1 MEDTGHRLPQQRHER
16 KGMVC
21 GTQYF
26 GKDVLPPGK
35 GNPFIGSH
43 RTCARSFS
51 TAATGSLCR
60 ALAVA

>member
-1 MEDTGHRLPQQRHER
+1 
-16 KGMVC
+16 MVC

-26 GKDVLPPGK
+26 DKDVLPLGK

-51 TAATGSLCR
+51 TAATGSLCS